1 MGDNDMDSG
10 LLNISLSDSE
20 GEEGQADIDTAAAAA
35 AADAQQQQSRA
46 DRTALSEPAFQ
57 ALRATYRPKVE
68 NGEIWRTISLPLGS
82 APRDEPGSGPGQQK
96 LSKPEAQE
104 VVHAAEELY
113 FFGRFVEAVQFV
125 RGVLLAASSDGGE
138 GLLDDETRALL
149 QYYETRCAARI
160 AAAATG
166 AESGDDAAAAA
177 VQERAGEQRLEKRKV
192 SLL

>member
-1 MGDNDMDSG
+1 MGDNDMESG

-20 GEEGQADIDTAAAAA
+20 GEGQADIDKGA
-35 AADAQQQQSRA
+35 AADTDTQQQQSRA

-57 ALRATYRPKVE
+57 VLRATYRPKVE
-68 NGEIWRTISLPLGS
+68 NGEIWRSISLPLGS
-82 APRDEPGSGPGQQK
+82 TPRDGPGSGSGLQK

-113 FFGRFVEAVQFV
+113 FFGRFAEAVQFV
-125 RGVLLAASSDGGE
+125 RGVLLSASSDDGG

-149 QYYETRCAARI
+149 RYYETRCAARI

-177 VQERAGEQRLEKRKV
+177 IQKGAGEQRLEVDKN
-192 SLL
+192 